1 MSQESLKIL
10 QWNEVLQTSLV
21 CRESD
26 SDVSFL
32 CDVLGHGMQDQDL
45 ALWFVALDPGI
56 GSMVL
61 ATVSCW

>member
-1 MSQESLKIL
+1 M
-10 QWNEVLQTSLV
+10 LQTSLV